1 MASTAAERK
10 AKERQLKKEQGMVLK
25 QVWLL
30 PETIKI
36 IEAYK
41 YKFNGTDEEA
51 INELIKKTLN

>member
-1 MASTAAERK
+1 MATAAERK
-10 AKERQLKKEQGMVLK
+10 AKERQLKKEQGMILK

-36 IEAYK
+36 IE
-41 YKFNGTDEEA
+41 KFKETYDCTDEEA

>member
-41 YKFNGTDEEA
+41 DKFDGTDEDA
-51 INELIKKTLN
+51 INELIKQTLK

>member
-10 AKERQLKKEQGMVLK
+10 AKERQLKKEQGMTLK

-36 IEAYK
+36 IERFKEQYDC
-41 YKFNGTDEEA
+41 TDEDA
-51 INELIKKTLN
+51 INELIKKTIA